1 MGWIIK
7 AFWILVLIFAL
18 AWLAWFF
25 GRNADKENAPSA
37 QKETETTQATSS
49 LFGKSWFSS
58 GFFGISTTMPPDN
71 DASSFFKDSIFLYS
85 ASGAAESDPNKEFI
99 EIRVSPWNKEIVV
112 ATGWSLKTS
121 SGKIMKI
128 GGASNI
134 PKQGAIN
141 QETFIALE
149 PGDRLAIIS
158 GRSPLGVS
166 FRENICSG
174 YLEQFQDF
182 SPPLSR
188 SCPTATSELWNRN
201 LAGDSSC
208 VSFAAGVD
216 TCETPLTGF
225 PGNLSSQCLLF
236 AQNDLTYNGCVA
248 IHKNDFSFFT
258 DRWRFYAGE
267 NSETWNNGGG
277 VIRLYDADGKIVD
290 SLTY

>member
-1 MGWIIK
+1 
-7 AFWILVLIFAL
+7 
-18 AWLAWFF
+18 
-25 GRNADKENAPSA
+25 
-37 QKETETTQATSS
+37 
-49 LFGKSWFSS
+49 
-58 GFFGISTTMPPDN
+58 
-71 DASSFFKDSIFLYS
+71 
-85 ASGAAESDPNKEFI
+85 
-99 EIRVSPWNKEIVV
+99 
-112 ATGWSLKTS
+112 
-121 SGKIMKI
+121 MKI

-248 IHKNDFSFFT
+248 IHKNDFSFSQIDGDSMRAKIARHGT
-258 DRWRFYAGE
+258 MEVGLYA
-267 NSETWNNGGG
+267 STMQTA
-277 VIRLYDADGKIVD
+277 RLLIP
-290 SLTY
+290 SLTDAAIYQACERARCRRKRKH